1 MTSDR
6 DTVHIT
12 RSLVSLN
19 TTNPPGNE
27 AQAASFLSNILEK
40 HGFVHKRAAFAEH
53 RASLVAYLGPMTEKP
68 AICFCG
74 HMDTVP
80 LGQAPWQHDP
90 FAGEVDGDRIYG
102 RGASDM
108 KSGLAAM
115 ILMAQRLAKEPS
127 LKAGLC
133 LVFTAGEETFCQGAR
148 HLAGVTGALP
158 KAGAMVVCEPTSNR
172 PLVGHRGAIHLEVQT
187 KGISAH
193 ASMPELG
200 ENAIYKAAEAAL
212 KLRELDFG
220 LPAHP
225 LLGKPTLNV
234 GTISGGVNIN
244 SIPDQATMGVDI
256 RIIPGQDPQTV
267 LASLRSLL
275 GEQTEVR
282 LLDHAPSVA
291 TDPQNP
297 WVQEVFEIVETITG
311 HSQGPAAAPYFTD
324 ASVLTPALGN
334 PPTLILG
341 PGEAEMAHKTDE
353 YCYISKIEEAVEIYT
368 EIARRWCCS

>member
-1 MTSDR
+1 M
-6 DTVHIT
+6 
-12 RSLVSLN
+12 L
-19 TTNPPGNE
+19 P
-27 AQAASFLSNILEK
+27 
-40 HGFVHKRAAFAEH
+40 
-53 RASLVAYLGPMTEKP
+53 
-68 AICFCG
+68 
-74 HMDTVP
+74 
-80 LGQAPWQHDP
+80 
-90 FAGEVDGDRIYG
+90 
-102 RGASDM
+102 
-108 KSGLAAM
+108 
-115 ILMAQRLAKEPS
+115 
-127 LKAGLC
+127 LC

-256 RIIPGQDPQTV
+256 RIIP
-267 LASLRSLL
+267 
-275 GEQTEVR
+275 
-282 LLDHAPSVA
+282 
-291 TDPQNP
+291 
-297 WVQEVFEIVETITG
+297 
-311 HSQGPAAAPYFTD
+311 
-324 ASVLTPALGN
+324 
-334 PPTLILG
+334 
-341 PGEAEMAHKTDE
+341 
-353 YCYISKIEEAVEIYT
+353 
-368 EIARRWCCS
+368 